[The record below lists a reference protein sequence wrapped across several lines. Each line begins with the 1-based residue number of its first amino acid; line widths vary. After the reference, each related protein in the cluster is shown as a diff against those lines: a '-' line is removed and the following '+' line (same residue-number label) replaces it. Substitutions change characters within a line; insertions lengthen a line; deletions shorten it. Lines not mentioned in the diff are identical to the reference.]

1 MSRGDLHV
9 WRPPAAVRWSEA
21 VLGGLL
27 FGIGLGAVAVDGD
40 GVAGWAMVLPAVVL
54 LLGTRRACRLRP
66 HDVVAQGRVFRR
78 VMPLAGLRQL
88 GVSPEGRPWLQ
99 AADGTVTL
107 LRMLSLP
114 AYGSADSSPSLVAE
128 VRRAA
133 QAAGADLEPPLQAP
147 ERPPT
152 TKPLMLGI

>member
-1 MSRGDLHV
+1 
-9 WRPPAAVRWSEA
+9 

-27 FGIGLGAVAVDGD
+27 FTVGLGAVVVDGD
-40 GVAGWAMVLPAVVL
+40 GVAGWVMVVPATVL
-54 LLGTRRACRLRP
+54 LLGTRRACRLRAD
-66 HDVVAQGRVFRR
+66 DVLAQGRVFRR
-78 VMPLAGLRQL
+78 VMPLGDLRQL

-99 AADGTVTL
+99 TKDGSVTL

-133 QAAGADLEPPLQAP
+133 HAAGADLEAPLQSP

-152 TKPLMLGI
+152 SRPLMLGI

>member
-9 WRPPAAVRWSEA
+9 WRPPVAVRWSEA

-27 FGIGLGAVAVDGD
+27 VAVGLGAVVFDGASL
-40 GVAGWAMVLPAVVL
+40 AGLVMVVPAVVL
-54 LLGTRRACRLRP
+54 LLGTRRACRLRTD
-66 HDVVAQGRVFRR
+66 DVVAQGRVFRR
-78 VMPLAGLRQL
+78 VMPLGDLRQL
-88 GVSPEGRPWLQ
+88 GVTPEGRPWLQ
-99 AADGTVTL
+99 TSDGVVTL

-133 QAAGADLEPPLQAP
+133 EAAGADLEAPLLAP